1 MYYRN
6 ETDATLVMLTLA
18 GEQTAYEVLVTR
30 YQKAVIASAASVTRN
45 RFMAED
51 AAQETFVRAWRGWG
65 GFRREAAE
73 KTWLVR
79 IAVNVC
85 RDMLRT
91 GWFRRL
97 DRRVTPEALPLADT
111 SPLPDPTL
119 MQAVMRLP
127 LRQREAILLRY
138 WQGMDI
144 PDIAIALRCSRNTVK
159 SSLERGKRRL
169 KDELKGWY
177 DDD

>member
-1 MYYRN
+1 MTRAAADPALVEGWMQRYG
-6 ETDATLVMLTLA
+6 TDVKRLCYLLLRDQAL
-18 GEQTAYEVLVTR
+18 
-30 YQKAVIASAASVTRN
+30 
-45 RFMAED
+45 AED